1 MIQNNHGEKLVGIL
15 HDTGSDELVIVC
27 HGFRSSKVLYIRL
40 FLYGFEC
47 VFSCGIRLVIIY
59 LPFWILMFRMFSIS
73 I

>member
-47 VFSCGIRLVIIY
+47 FFLVA
-59 LPFWILMFRMFSIS
+59 FD
-73 I
+73 